1 MALDFG
7 KLNFS
12 TSFNPT
18 SAFPID
24 ARTYFESY
32 DLAVEAAGT
41 AEEAGSANTTYYY
54 GQILV
59 VNEGGAVAAYQIT
72 PAKALQKLAA
82 TTSSGDLAQ
91 DVLELQG
98 KVSALEGNVS
108 TLSSGLSSLSGTVTT
123 LSEGLATVSGNVT
136 TLSSQLGTLSE
147 TVGTLSTGLGTV
159 SSGLSTLSGT
169 VSTLSGKV
177 GANETAI
184 STLSGKVSTNETAI
198 SGLTGR
204 VTTAESDIDALQAQ
218 ITGLTGAM
226 HFIGTSTTDPTEGAT
241 VSGHEE
247 FKSGDVCLFGNKEY
261 VYNGSAWLELGDEGS
276 HLTKTEAE
284 STYVKKTFNLNGHT
298 LSGASL
304 SLTAADVGADASG
317 AAEGVKTELDGK
329 ITTLS
334 GRVDQLETDK
344 VVASDIT
351 DAINALDVAAVAVGA
366 GETVKSI
373 SETDGKIAIEKQAIQ
388 VAQSQV
394 TGLESALAGKQDTI
408 TVSGNGILTVSE
420 GVFGVD
426 TNTYATTSSVES
438 SISTAIDD
446 LDLANTYLG
455 LHAKADSAA
464 NADKVAHKLTVG
476 SKEFDGSAEVTVT
489 ATDLGALTAIPQ
501 ATAEALGGIKLGH
514 TEGANEHAVVLDGEG
529 KAYVTVSI
537 PAAVTY
543 SAGAGLTLSGTTF
556 AIANGGVTV
565 SMLAGG
571 ITDDKLVSLDVQK
584 LTQKEEDT
592 LIIDGGT
599 AE

>member
-1 MALDFG
+1 MATNFG

-24 ARTYFESY
+24 ARTYFES
-32 DLAVEAAGT
+32 LVSAQEAAAT

-59 VNEGGAVAAYQIT
+59 VNEGGSVAAYQIT
-72 PAKALQKLAA
+72 PAKTLQKLAA
-82 TTSSGDLAQ
+82 TTPSGDLAH

-147 TVGTLSTGLGTV
+147 TVGTLSTGLSTV

-184 STLSGKVSTNETAI
+184 STLSGKVSANETAI

-204 VTTAESDIDALQAQ
+204 VTTAESDIDALQAK
-218 ITGLTGAM
+218 IIGLTGAM
-226 HFIGTSTTDPTEGAT
+226 HFIGTSTTDPAKGAT
-241 VSGHEE
+241 VSGHEKFE
-247 FKSGDVCLFGNKEY
+247 SGDVCLFEGKEY
-261 VYNGSAWLELGDEGS
+261 VYDGADWQELGDEGS

-298 LSGASL
+298 LSGTSL

-317 AAEGVKTELDGK
+317 AAEGVKTELNGK

-351 DAINALDVAAVAVGA
+351 DAINALDVAAVTVGA

-373 SETDGKIAIEKQAIQ
+373 SETDGKIAVEKQAIQ

-394 TGLESALAGKQDTI
+394 TGLESALAGKQNTI
-408 TVSGNGILTVSE
+408 TVSGNGLLTISE

-438 SISTAIDD
+438 SISTAIEG

-455 LHAKADSAA
+455 LHAKADTAA
-464 NADKVAHKLTVG
+464 NADKVANKLTIG

-489 ATDLGALTAIPQ
+489 ATDLGALTAVPQ

-514 TEGANEHAVVLDGEG
+514 AETATERAVVLDGEG
-529 KAYVTVSI
+529 KAYVNV

-543 SAGAGLTLSGTTF
+543 SAGAGLTLSDNTF

-592 LIIDGGT
+592 LILDGGA

>member
-1 MALDFG
+1 MALNFG

-82 TTSSGDLAQ
+82 TTSSGDLAH
-91 DVLELQG
+91 DVTELQG

-147 TVGTLSTGLGTV
+147 TVGTLSTGLSTV
-159 SSGLSTLSGT
+159 SSGLSTLSRT

-184 STLSGKVSTNETAI
+184 STLSGKVGANETAI

-204 VTTAESDIDALQAQ
+204 VTTAESDIDELQAK

-226 HFIGTSTTDPTEGAT
+226 HFKG
-241 VSGHEE
+241 VVEE
-247 FKSGDVCLFGNKEY
+247 LPVDLETYEPGDVVLFGTKEY
-261 VYNGSAWLELGDEGS
+261 VCVNNDGTKEWHELGDEGS

-298 LSGASL
+298 LSGTSL

-317 AAEGVKTELDGK
+317 AAEGVKTELNGT

-334 GRVDQLETDK
+334 GRVDQLEADK

-351 DAINALDVAAVAVGA
+351 EAINALDVAAVSVGA

-373 SETDGKIAIEKQAIQ
+373 SETDGKIAVEKQAIQ

-394 TGLESALAGKQDTI
+394 TGLESALAGKQNTI
-408 TVSGNGILTVSE
+408 TVSGNGLLTISE

-438 SISTAIDD
+438 SISTAIED
-446 LDLANTYLG
+446 LDLENTYLG

-464 NADKVAHKLTVG
+464 NADKVANKLTIG

-514 TEGANEHAVVLDGEG
+514 AETATERAVVLDGEG
-529 KAYVTVSI
+529 KAYVSV

-543 SAGAGLTLSGTTF
+543 SAGAGLTLSEGTF
-556 AIANGGVTV
+556 AISNGGVTV
-565 SMLAGG
+565 AMLAGG
-571 ITDDKLVSLDVQK
+571 ITDDKITSLDVQK

-592 LIIDGGT
+592 LILDGG
-599 AE
+599 AAQ

>member
-1 MALDFG
+1 MALNFG

-24 ARTYFESY
+24 ARTYFES
-32 DLAVEAAGT
+32 LA
-41 AEEAGSANTTYYY
+41 SYYI
-54 GQILV
+54 GQILT
-59 VNEGGAVAAYQIT
+59 VNEGGEVAAYQIT
-72 PAKALQKLAA
+72 GEKTLVKLAA
-82 TTSSGDLAQ
+82 TEASEDLEGDVAK
-91 DVLELQG
+91 LQG
-98 KVSALEGNVS
+98 EVASLKEQLG
-108 TLSSGLSSLSGTVTT
+108 TLSTGLSSLSGTVTT

-147 TVGTLSTGLGTV
+147 TVGTLSTGLSTV

-169 VSTLSGKV
+169 VSTLSEKV

-204 VTTAESDIDALQAQ
+204 VTQAESDIDELQGK

-226 HFIGTSTTDPTEGAT
+226 HFKGVVEALP
-241 VSGHEE
+241 EE
-247 FKSGDVCLFGNKEY
+247 LDAYEPGDVILFGTKEY
-261 VYNGSAWLELGDEGS
+261 VCVDKEGAKEWHELGDEGS

-298 LSGASL
+298 LSGTSL

-373 SETDGKIAIEKQAIQ
+373 SETDGKIAVEKQTIQ

-394 TGLESALAGKQDTI
+394 TGLEGALAGKQNTI
-408 TVSGNGILTVSE
+408 TVSGNGLLTINE

-426 TNTYATTSSVES
+426 TNTYATTSSVQS

-446 LDLANTYLG
+446 LDLENTYLG
-455 LHAKADSAA
+455 LHAKADTAA
-464 NADKVAHKLTVG
+464 VADKVANKLTIG

-514 TEGANEHAVVLDGEG
+514 AETATERAVVLDGEG
-529 KAYVTVSI
+529 KAYVSV
-537 PAAVTY
+537 PAAITY
-543 SAGAGLTLSGTTF
+543 SAGAGLTLSGNTF
-556 AIANGGVTV
+556 AIANGGITT
-565 SMLAGG
+565 SMLAGS
-571 ITDDKLVSLDVQK
+571 ITDDKITSLDVQK
-584 LTQKEEDT
+584 LTQKPEDT
-592 LIIDGGT
+592 LIIDGG
-599 AE
+599 AAQ

>member
-1 MALDFG
+1 MALNFG

-24 ARTYFESY
+24 ARTYFES
-32 DLAVEAAGT
+32 LVSAQEAAAT

-59 VNEGGAVAAYQIT
+59 VNEGGSVAAYQIT

-82 TTSSGDLAQ
+82 TTSSGDLAH

-147 TVGTLSTGLGTV
+147 TVGTLSTGLSTV

-184 STLSGKVSTNETAI
+184 S
-198 SGLTGR
+198 GLTGR

-218 ITGLTGAM
+218 ISGLTGAM
-226 HFIGTSTTDPTEGAT
+226 HFIGTSTTDPAEGAT

-247 FKSGDVCLFGNKEY
+247 FESGDVCLFEGKEY
-261 VYNGSAWLELGDEGS
+261 VYDGADWQELGDEGS

-284 STYVKKTFNLNGHT
+284 TTYVKKTFNLNGHT
-298 LSGASL
+298 LSGTSL

-317 AAEGVKTELDGK
+317 AAEGVKTELNGK

-351 DAINALDVAAVAVGA
+351 DAINALDVAAVTVGV
-366 GETVKSI
+366 GETIKSI
-373 SETDGKIAIEKQAIQ
+373 SETDGKIAVEKQAIQ

-394 TGLESALAGKQDTI
+394 TGLETALAGKQDKI

-438 SISTAIDD
+438 SISTAIED
-446 LDLANTYLG
+446 LDLENTYLG

-464 NADKVAHKLTVG
+464 NADKVANKLTIG

-489 ATDLGALTAIPQ
+489 ATDLGALTAVPQ

-543 SAGAGLTLSGTTF
+543 SAGAGLTLSENTF

-571 ITDDKLVSLDVQK
+571 ITDDKITSLDVQK
-584 LTQKEEDT
+584 LTQKEEDR

>member
-1 MALDFG
+1 MATNFG

-24 ARTYFESY
+24 ARTYFES
-32 DLAVEAAGT
+32 LVSAQEAAAT

-59 VNEGGAVAAYQIT
+59 VNEGGSVAAYQIT
-72 PAKALQKLAA
+72 PAKALQKLAS
-82 TTSSGDLAQ
+82 TTASGDLAH

-98 KVSALEGNVS
+98 KVSVLEGNVS

-147 TVGTLSTGLGTV
+147 TVETLSTGLSTV

-184 STLSGKVSTNETAI
+184 STLSGKVSANETAI

-204 VTTAESDIDALQAQ
+204 VTTAESDIDDLQAK

-226 HFIGTSTTDPTEGAT
+226 HFKGVVEVLPEDLSTYEP
-241 VSGHEE
+241 
-247 FKSGDVCLFGNKEY
+247 GDVILFGKKEY
-261 VYNGSAWLELGDEGS
+261 VCVENDGTKEWHELGDEGS

-284 STYVKKTFNLNGHT
+284 TIYVKKEFNLNGHT
-298 LSGASL
+298 LSGTSL

-351 DAINALDVAAVAVGA
+351 NAINALDVAAVTVGA

-373 SETDGKIAIEKQAIQ
+373 SETDGKIAVEKQAIQ

-408 TVSGNGILTVSE
+408 IVSGNGLLTISE

-426 TNTYATTSSVES
+426 TNAYATTSSVES
-438 SISTAIDD
+438 SISTAIDN

-464 NADKVAHKLTVG
+464 NADKVANKLTIG

-489 ATDLGALTAIPQ
+489 AADLGALTAVPQ

-514 TEGANEHAVVLDGEG
+514 AETATERAVVLDGEG
-529 KAYVTVSI
+529 KAYVSV
-537 PAAVTY
+537 PAAVAY
-543 SAGAGLTLSGTTF
+543 SAGAGLTLSDNTF
-556 AIANGGVTV
+556 AIGTGSVTV
-565 SMLAGG
+565 AMLAGG

>member
-1 MALDFG
+1 MATNFG

-24 ARTYFESY
+24 ARTYFES
-32 DLAVEAAGT
+32 LASAQEAAAT

-72 PAKALQKLAA
+72 PAKALQKLAS
-82 TTSSGDLAQ
+82 TTASGDLAH

-108 TLSSGLSSLSGTVTT
+108 TLSSGLSSLSGTVNT

-177 GANETAI
+177 DANETAI
-184 STLSGKVSTNETAI
+184 STLSGKVSANETAI

-204 VTTAESDIDALQAQ
+204 VTTAESDIDDLQAK

-226 HFIGTSTTDPTEGAT
+226 HFKGVVEALPEDLSTYEP
-241 VSGHEE
+241 
-247 FKSGDVCLFGNKEY
+247 GDVILFGKKEY
-261 VYNGSAWLELGDEGS
+261 VCVENDGTKEWHELGDEGS

-298 LSGASL
+298 LSGTSL

-351 DAINALDVAAVAVGA
+351 DAINALDVAAVTVGA

-373 SETDGKIAIEKQAIQ
+373 SETDGKIAVEKQAIQ

-394 TGLESALAGKQDTI
+394 TGLEGALAGKQNTI
-408 TVSGNGILTVSE
+408 TVSGNGILTISE

-426 TNTYATTSSVES
+426 TNAYATTSNVES
-438 SISTAIDD
+438 SISTAIEG

-464 NADKVAHKLTVG
+464 NADKVANKLTIG
-476 SKEFDGSAEVTVT
+476 TKEFDGSAEVTVT
-489 ATDLGALTAIPQ
+489 AADLGALTAIPQ
-501 ATAEALGGIKLGH
+501 ATTDILGGIKLGH

-543 SAGAGLTLSGTTF
+543 SAGAGLTLSDNTF
-556 AIANGGVTV
+556 AIGTGSVTV
-565 SMLAGG
+565 AMLAGG